1 MDIIFASNNRHK
13 IREIKDVL
21 KGPVRLI
28 PMADA
33 GIVEDI
39 PENETTLEANA
50 LVKARYVYS
59 LTGANVIADD
69 TGLETESLKGAP
81 GVHSAR
87 YAGENKDPDNN
98 ITRLLRELEGHENR
112 KARFRTVIAL
122 IYENR
127 EYLFEGIIKGM
138 IINERRGIAG
148 FGYDPVFI
156 PDNENLTFAEMPAER
171 KNMIS
176 HRAIAIRK
184 LCDFLQS
191 RL

>member
-1 MDIIFASNNRHK
+1 MEIIVASNNKHK
-13 IREIKDVL
+13 IREIKEVL
-21 KGPVRLI
+21 KGPFLLI

-39 PENETTLEANA
+39 PENEASLEANA
-50 LVKARYVYS
+50 LEKARYVHR
-59 LTGANVIADD
+59 LTGTNVFADD
-69 TGLETESLKGAP
+69 TGLETEALDGAP

-87 YAGENKDPDNN
+87 YAGENKDPDDN
-98 ITRLLRELEGHENR
+98 ITRLLSELEGHRNK

-127 EYLFEGIIKGM
+127 EYLFEGIIKGR
-138 IINERRGIAG
+138 IINEKRGSEG

-156 PDNENLTFAEMPAER
+156 PDNEILTFAEMPSER

-184 LCDFLQS
+184 LCDFLKGS
-191 RL
+191 L

>member
-156 PDNENLTFAEMPAER
+156 PDNESLTFAEMPAER